1 MSPGKKSSY
10 WCMSYS
16 LEHFDQERQSLGFEC
31 LGLRQRYESIAN
43 EMQPGDRVVYYVK
56 GTGGFG
62 AITRITTRYRRSLHY
77 DSAPRW
83 KGEEHRWPCRVPSQ
97 PEIVLRGDRMVSA
110 AELAPRL
117 SFIKNKDK
125 WWLSLWGRPKEIAQE
140 DYKAVEAEMNEARK
154 KEEDSMTDRN
164 QVTQAKEATISSTG
178 ETFPLEVSGLKSEIP
193 VYEMNG
199 FRYILATVPV
209 DQCDLDWE
217 AQPRSYD
224 PNQAKRIANSVREKV
239 LMQPAL
245 TRYDDKSGK
254 FLITEGQHRW
264 RAFKDFLQL
273 EYIPVIAYLDM
284 ERSLALRCG
293 IEANEIDRARGL
305 AGGDFARK
313 VKSTIDEVRM
323 QLEAD
328 KQEGEYVA
336 EEEVFRAIGLTSR
349 ARIRRWLTAEVA
361 ERLRAHP
368 DALIKRFISDRQD
381 KDYPITVR
389 NLQYFLRHLVLTR
402 PDNSERTCR
411 DEELE
416 NLVRIT
422 NVIVETVLIDGWNP
436 NAQDSRERTLHNHAK
451 NICRRHP
458 FEALGFFAGQIFDD
472 AAGVRLRGADHG
484 PAYIEPHQID
494 WDQVESRLTNLLN
507 SNVWNEPDV
516 YIQRSIEEL
525 TKMISNRIEI

>member
-1 MSPGKKSSY
+1 V
-10 WCMSYS
+10 SYS
-16 LEHFDQERQSLGFEC
+16 REHFDQERESLGFEC
-31 LGLRQRYESIAN
+31 LGLRERYESIAK

-56 GTGGFG
+56 GTRGFG
-62 AITRITTRYRRSLHY
+62 AITRITTQYRASKHY
-77 DSAPRW
+77 DPTPRW
-83 KGEEHRWPCRVPSQ
+83 KGEERRWPCRVPTES
-97 PEIVLRGDRMVSA
+97 EIVLRGDRMVGV
-110 AELAPRL
+110 AELAPHL
-117 SFIKNKDK
+117 SFIKNKNK
-125 WWLSLWGRPKEIAQE
+125 WWLSLWGRPKEIPEE
-140 DYKAVEAEMNEARK
+140 DYKVLEAEMKKARK
-154 KEEDSMTDRN
+154 KEEDSMAERK
-164 QVTQAKEATISSTG
+164 QVTQVKEATISSTG
-178 ETFPLEVSGLKSEIP
+178 DTFPLEVGGVKSEIP

-209 DQCDLDWE
+209 DRCDLDWE

-239 LMQPAL
+239 LMQPLL

-264 RAFKDFLQL
+264 KAFEKFLHL

-313 VKSTIDEVRM
+313 VKSTIDAVRM

-328 KQEGEYVA
+328 KQEGEYVT
-336 EEEVFRAIGLTSR
+336 EEEVFRAIGLTGK

-368 DALIKRFISDRQD
+368 DALLKRFIGDKQD
-381 KDYPITVR
+381 KDHPITVR
-389 NLQYFLRHLVLTR
+389 NLQFFLRHLVLTR
-402 PDNSERTCR
+402 PDNSEHTHR

-416 NLVRIT
+416 NLVRVT
-422 NVIVETVLIDGWNP
+422 NVIAETVLIDGWNP
-436 NAQDSRERTLHNHAK
+436 NAQSSPQRALHNQAK

-458 FEALGFFAGQIFDD
+458 FEALGFFTGQILDD

-484 PAYIEPHQID
+484 PAYTEPDHIK
-494 WDQVESRLTNLLN
+494 WDVVESRLTNLLN
-507 SNVWNEPDV
+507 SNVWNEPTV
-516 YIQRSIEEL
+516 YLERSIEEL
-525 TKMISNRIEI
+525 TKMISNRIAI

>member
-1 MSPGKKSSY
+1 MGPRKKSEY
-10 WCMSYS
+10 WCVSYS
-16 LEHFDQERQSLGFEC
+16 QEHFDQERESLGFEC
-31 LGLRQRYESIAN
+31 LGLRERYQSIAN

-56 GTGGFG
+56 SSGGFG
-62 AITRITTRYRRSLHY
+62 AITRITAQYTPSKHY
-77 DSAPRW
+77 DTTPRW
-83 KGEEHRWPCRVPSQ
+83 KGREHRWPCRVPTQ
-97 PEIVLRGDRMVSA
+97 PEIALRGDRMVSVA
-110 AELAPRL
+110 QLAPDL

-125 WWLSLWGRPKEIAQE
+125 WWLSLIGGRPKQISEE
-140 DYKAVEAEMNEARK
+140 DYKVIEAEIVKAR
-154 KEEDSMTDRN
+154 EEDDSMPQR
-164 QVTQAKEATISSTG
+164 TQATEDREATISSTG
-178 ETFPLEVSGLKSEIP
+178 DTFPLEVGGVKTEIP

-323 QLEAD
+323 QLEAG
-328 KQEGEYVA
+328 KQEGEHVT
-336 EEEVFRAIGLTSR
+336 EEEVFRGIGLTGK

-368 DALIKRFISDRQD
+368 DAMLKRFISDRQD

-402 PDNSERTCR
+402 PDNSERTYR
-411 DEELE
+411 DEELD

-422 NVIVETVLIDGWNP
+422 NILAETVLIDSWNP

-458 FEALGFFAGQIFDD
+458 FEALGFFAGQILDD

-494 WDQVESRLTNLLN
+494 WDEVESRLTNLLN
-507 SNVWNEPDV
+507 SNVWSEPDV
-516 YIQRSIEEL
+516 YIERSIEEL
-525 TKMISNRIEI
+525 TKMISNRMAI